1 MSAAATRDTV
11 DAPFAARRSGYLWDV
26 GRRLRRN
33 RAATASLVFIVALV
47 LVAILADVIAPHD
60 ISTQFLGEV
69 TEDFGDP
76 LAPRDTGKFEQPS
89 RDHLFGTDQLARDI
103 FSRTV
108 VGLRISLGAAF
119 FAVVVV
125 SIIGMTVG
133 TVAAAGPKWADAL
146 LMRATD
152 IAFAFPDLLLI
163 ILLSSALG
171 DTIFGLR
178 TILGIQAD
186 VLLLFFAIAI
196 TAWATTARLVRG
208 QLLTIRE
215 MEYATAARA
224 IGASPAR
231 VAWRHLLPNAMG
243 PVIVE
248 ATFLVPRAI
257 IAEATLSFLGIGVK
271 APTPSLGLLINDH
284 FRFVGIQ
291 WTALL
296 IPTLLLA
303 LLFLA
308 FQFFGDGL
316 RDAMDPRSE
325 KAQGA

>member
-1 MSAAATRDTV
+1 MTSVAEVSTV
-11 DAPFAARRSGYLWDV
+11 ESPFTARRSGYLWDV

-33 RAATASLVFIVALV
+33 RAATVSLVFITALV

-60 ISTQFLGEV
+60 ISEQFLGEV
-69 TEDFGDP
+69 TEDFGDT
-76 LAPRDTGKFEQPS
+76 LAARDTGKFERPS
-89 RDHLFGTDQLARDI
+89 GDHLFGTDQLARDI

-119 FAVVVV
+119 FAVVIV
-125 SIIGMTVG
+125 SIIGLSVG
-133 TVAAAGPKWADAL
+133 TLAAAGPQWADAL

-171 DTIFGLR
+171 GTIFGLR
-178 TILGIQAD
+178 SIVGIQAD
-186 VLLLFFAIAI
+186 VLLLFFAISI

-224 IGASPAR
+224 IGASPTR
-231 VAWRHLLPNAMG
+231 VAWRHLMPNAMG

-271 APTPSLGLLINDH
+271 PPTPSLGLLINDH
-284 FRFVGIQ
+284 FGFVGIQ
-291 WTALL
+291 WIALL

-316 RDAMDPRSE
+316 RDAMDPRTE